1 VENEERMTAVA
12 PERLVRAASL
22 AELRVAGRVV
32 VHLDRHTLCL
42 FADGDEVYA
51 VDNRCP
57 HMGFPLH
64 RGTVCDGILTC
75 HWHHARFDLLTGG
88 TFDQFADELRRFP
101 VELDGDDVLVDLSPP
116 DDPVAHQRQRLRDGL
131 ERDIPLVLA
140 KATIALLE
148 TDRSGVDVFRAGLDF
163 GVARRGGGW
172 FRGLTTLTCFM
183 NLAPRLDPG
192 DRAAALYHGL
202 ADVASD
208 SAMQPPRFPLE
219 PLPGGAPE
227 AARLALWF
235 RRFIEVRDAEGT
247 ERTLVSAVR
256 GGASPRELAAMLFA
270 AATDHRYLDGGHTL
284 DFVNKALEALDLAGW
299 DRAEAVLASLP
310 VQLAGA
316 ERMEEANAW
325 RNPVDLVALLER
337 AFEELPQALA
347 AGVGKRG
354 GWNGRAALVETALEG
369 EAASILDA
377 LLEALREGA
386 GEVELASAVSFAA
399 ATRIARFPT
408 SNEFGDWD
416 TALHTFTFANAVE
429 QGLRRSPSVDLL
441 RGVLDAAVSV
451 HLDRFLNV
459 PAARLPTPDPGTDP
473 AGLLEELPH
482 LLDRQ
487 QQVNEAGQLIAS
499 FLGAA
504 GDAAR
509 LVAAL
514 GSALVRENRN
524 FHTIQCVEAAVHQH
538 ELLAGTEDAE
548 LPLLAAARY
557 LAAHATTTRSQRQ
570 TFEIARRLHRG
581 EKLYEDDTSLASTD
595 VERAD

>member
-1 VENEERMTAVA
+1 VEKEERMTAVA
-12 PERLVRAASL
+12 PERRVRAASL
-22 AELRVAGRVV
+22 AELRAAGRLV

-75 HWHHARFDLLTGG
+75 HWHHARFDLSTGG
-88 TFDQFADELRRFP
+88 TFDQFADELPRFP
-101 VELDGDDVLVDLSPP
+101 VELDGDAVLVDLSPP
-116 DDPVAHQRQRLRDGL
+116 DDPVTHQRKRLRDGL

-148 TDRSGVDVFRAGLDF
+148 ADASGVDVFHAGLDF

-183 NLAPRLDPG
+183 NLLPRLDPG

-208 SAMQPPRFPLE
+208 SAMQPPRFPLD
-219 PLPGGAPE
+219 PLPGRAPD
-227 AARLALWF
+227 AARVAVWF
-235 RRFIEVRDAEGT
+235 RRFIEVRDPEGAE
-247 ERTLVSAVR
+247 RALVSAVR
-256 GGASPRELAAMLFA
+256 GGSSPRELTDMLFA

-325 RNPVDLVALLER
+325 RNPVDLVALLES
-337 AFEELPQALA
+337 AFAELPQALA
-347 AGVGKRG
+347 AGAGKLG
-354 GWNGRAALVETALEG
+354 GWDGRAALVETILDG
-369 EAASILDA
+369 EAAPMLDA

-386 GEVELASAVSFAA
+386 GEVELASAVSLAA

-429 QGLRRSPSVDLL
+429 QGLRRSPSVELL

-459 PAARLPTPDPGTDP
+459 PATRLPAPDPAADP
-473 AGLLEELPH
+473 AALLEDLPR

-487 QQVNEAGQLIAS
+487 QQVDEAGQLVAS
-499 FLGAA
+499 FLRA
-504 GDAAR
+504 GGDPAR

-524 FHTIQCVEAAVHQH
+524 FHTIQCVEAAIRQH
-538 ELLAGTEDAE
+538 ELLADTDDAA

-581 EKLYEDDTSLASTD
+581 ERLYEDEPASPPPM
-595 VERAD
+595 

>member
-1 VENEERMTAVA
+1 MTAVA

-22 AELRVAGRVV
+22 AELRAAGRLV

-42 FADGDEVYA
+42 FADGDEVFA

-75 HWHHARFDLLTGG
+75 HWHHARFDLSTGG

-101 VELDGDDVLVDLSPP
+101 VELHGDAVLVDLSPP
-116 DDPVAHQRQRLRDGL
+116 EDPVGHQRRRLRDGL
-131 ERDIPLVLA
+131 ARDIPLVLA

-148 TDRSGVDVFRAGLDF
+148 DDPGGADVFRAGLDF

-183 NLAPRLDPG
+183 HLAPRLDPG

-202 ADVASD
+202 AEVAAD
-208 SAMQPPRFPLE
+208 SALQPPHFPLE
-219 PLPGGAPE
+219 PLPGAAPE
-227 AARLALWF
+227 PARLAAWF
-235 RRFIEVRDAEGT
+235 RGFVEVRDAEGA
-247 ERTLVSAVR
+247 ERALVSAVR
-256 GGASPRELAAMLFA
+256 GGASPRELSDMLFA
-270 AATDHRYLDGGHTL
+270 ASTDHRYLDSGHTL
-284 DFVNKALEALDLAGW
+284 DFVNNALGALDLAGW

-310 VQLAGA
+310 AQLVGA

-325 RNPVDLVALLER
+325 RNPVDLVDLLEH
-337 AFEELPQALA
+337 AFAELPQALA
-347 AGVGKRG
+347 AGAGKRG
-354 GWNGRAALVETALEG
+354 GWAGRAALVETIL
-369 EAASILDA
+369 AADASLVLAA

-386 GEVELASAVSFAA
+386 GEVELASAVSLAA
-399 ATRIARFPT
+399 VSRIARFPT

-416 TALHTFTFANAVE
+416 TALHTLTFANAVE
-429 QGLRRSPSVDLL
+429 QGLRRSPSVELL

-459 PAARLPTPDPGTDP
+459 PATRLPAPDLAADP
-473 AGLLEELPH
+473 AALLEDLPG

-487 QQVNEAGQLIAS
+487 QQVDEAAQLVAS
-499 FLGAA
+499 FLGAGGEPA
-504 GDAAR
+504 L

-524 FHTIQCVEAAVHQH
+524 FHTIQCVEAAIRQH
-538 ELLAGTEDAE
+538 ELLAGTDDAA

-570 TFEIARRLHRG
+570 TFEIARRLDRG
-581 EKLYEDDTSLASTD
+581 ERLYEEEAPPAPTPG
-595 VERAD
+595 V